1 MSETPVPDFRR
12 EFDDEGAVGDFHA
25 RELLARRKAQSGRP
39 VSAFSSSATLVKV
52 DSPPSA
58 APGDAGESSLVA
70 GLQAAGMLRELSLS
84 ELDRII
90 RALPESSTPVERRLL
105 LLEAYYGASSDAVAA
120 LRRRATDR
128 WFIFSAHDNLGA
140 PQLVQRLLGVLPEI
154 AGAHLERVG
163 SAGGALGTLVLR
175 LGEHVCAI
183 DDDIAGR
190 DTSVSVQEIV
200 RAMNVLLER
209 KGVRARLV
217 GLFGDGSREAYV
229 GLPSLSAALA
239 LVEAD
244 FLTAPDVETLMAL
257 TAW

>member
-1 MSETPVPDFRR
+1 MSETPVPDLRR
-12 EFDDEGAVGDFHA
+12 EFDDEGAVVG
-25 RELLARRKAQSGRP
+25 ELLARRKSQSGRP
-39 VSAFSSSATLVKV
+39 VSAFGSSANLLKV
-52 DSPPSA
+52 ETTPMT
-58 APGDAGESSLVA
+58 PGDAGESGLVA

-84 ELDRII
+84 ELDRIT
-90 RALPESSTPVERRLL
+90 RALPDGADAVARRLS
-105 LLEAYYGASSDAVAA
+105 LLEAYYSAGSDAVAA

-128 WFIFSAHDNLGA
+128 WFVYHAGDTIGA

-163 SAGGALGTLVLR
+163 SGSFGTLVLR
-175 LGEHVCAI
+175 QGEHVCAI
-183 DDDIAGR
+183 DDDAMGR
-190 DTSVSVQEIV
+190 DGNVSVQEIV

-217 GLFGDGSREAYV
+217 GLFSDGAREAYV
-229 GLPSLSAALA
+229 GLPSLSSSLA

-244 FLTAPDVETLMAL
+244 YLTAPDVETLMSL

>member
-12 EFDDEGAVGDFHA
+12 EFDDEGAVVG
-25 RELLARRKAQSGRP
+25 ELLARRKSQSGRP
-39 VSAFSSSATLVKV
+39 VSAFGSASTLVKA
-52 DSPPSA
+52 DTPTA
-58 APGDAGESSLVA
+58 QAGDAGESGLVA

-84 ELDRII
+84 ELDRIT
-90 RALPESSTPVERRLL
+90 RGLAHDSEAVARRLS
-105 LLEAYYGASSDAVAA
+105 LLEGYYSAGSDAVSA

-128 WFIFSAHDNLGA
+128 WFMFHQGDAVGA

-163 SAGGALGTLVLR
+163 TGTLGTLVLR
-175 LGEHVCAI
+175 QGEHVCAI
-183 DDDIAGR
+183 DDDNMSR
-190 DTSVSVQEIV
+190 DGTVSVQEIV
-200 RAMNVLLER
+200 RALNVLLDR

-217 GLFGDGSREAYV
+217 GLLSDGAREAYL
-229 GLPSLSAALA
+229 GLPSLSSALS

-244 FLTAPDVETLMAL
+244 YLTAPDVETLMGL